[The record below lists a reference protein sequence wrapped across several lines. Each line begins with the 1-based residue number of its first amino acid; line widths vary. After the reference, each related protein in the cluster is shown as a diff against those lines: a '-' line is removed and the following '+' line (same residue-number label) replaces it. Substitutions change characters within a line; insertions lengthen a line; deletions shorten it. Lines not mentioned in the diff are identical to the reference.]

1 MIRSLGYV
9 GTIANP
15 YGALMNVHD
24 LFNASFELGLSNVL
38 GALFARNGITFSP
51 SDMGL
56 ARQVFGEFVRKARK
70 GTDQKLLGE
79 KVSGNKFLENL
90 SQASESLLEWSMNW
104 SGFSKLDQF
113 GKSRIMGASF
123 RKARQDI
130 NNGSFDTKWQY
141 SFSKPELD
149 QLKRDIASGN
159 TNSELVRDLV
169 MFDLFRLQP
178 INAAAQTAFGL
189 ANPNARLFYMLK
201 GFAIKQFDLMERRI
215 IKEWNAGNK
224 KEALQNAARYMIL
237 SGGGYGLV
245 NEARQ
250 VVKGEV
256 PDPEQ
261 AAIGALYQVGSVL
274 TFGAMGAND
283 YGYDKFM
290 SDPATAFMNNILPP
304 VGATLPA
311 NVLEDVADVVRAV
324 NAGEVPNPLPDD
336 TIKALPIVGKSL
348 GVILEE
354 E

>member
-1 MIRSLGYV
+1 
-9 GTIANP
+9 
-15 YGALMNVHD
+15 
-24 LFNASFELGLSNVL
+24 
-38 GALFARNGITFSP
+38 
-51 SDMGL
+51 
-56 ARQVFGEFVRKARK
+56 
-70 GTDQKLLGE
+70 
-79 KVSGNKFLENL
+79 
-90 SQASESLLEWSMNW
+90 
-104 SGFSKLDQF
+104 
-113 GKSRIMGASF
+113 
-123 RKARQDI
+123 
-130 NNGSFDTKWQY
+130 
-141 SFSKPELD
+141 
-149 QLKRDIASGN
+149 
-159 TNSELVRDLV
+159 

-215 IKEWNAGNK
+215 IKEWQAGNK
-224 KEALQNAARYMIL
+224 KEALQNAARYLVL

-250 VVKGEV
+250 VVKGEA

-311 NVLEDVADVVRAV
+311 NVLEDTADVARALA
-324 NAGEVPNPLPDD
+324 AGEVPDPLPDD

-348 GVILEE
+348 GVILEDE
-354 E
+354 